1 MGFLPPGIT
10 VIGAAALNLLSPIL
24 FMSRSIGGFVANVT
38 LEEDHNDEIEITDH
52 PVEYGASI
60 TDHAFKRPP
69 SVIITCGWSNSS
81 IAALGN
87 PFYVN
92 QVYQAFLDMQASVI
106 PFDIFT
112 GKRFYSDM
120 LAKRISCKT
129 DEKTEN
135 ALLLT
140 VECRNIQI
148 VSTQVVSSG
157 LGSQANMK
165 DPVVNSGVTDLGQQ
179 SAKTVTNLS
188 IRNGAN
194 LGVLGQ

>member
-10 VIGAAALNLLSPIL
+10 VIEAQVLSLLGPIL
-24 FMSRSIGGFVANVT
+24 FMSRSVGGFVANVT
-38 LEEDHNDEIEITDH
+38 LEEDHNDELEISDH

-60 TDHAFKRPP
+60 TDHAFVRPP
-69 SVIITCGWSNSS
+69 SVVITCGWSNSS
-81 IAALGN
+81 LAALGN

-92 QVYQAFLDMQASVI
+92 QVYQAFLDMQASVV

-112 GKRFYSDM
+112 GKRFYTSM

-148 VSTQVVSSG
+148 ANTQVVSSG
-157 LGSQANMK
+157 LGKPADMK
-165 DPVVNSGVTDLGQQ
+165 EPVINSGVTNLGQQ
-179 SAKTVTNLS
+179 SLKTTLS
-188 IRNGAN
+188 IRGGAN